1 MMCVLYI
8 VFNQKIIFCL
18 AFIKENILK
27 TEMKI
32 LRKYPPL
39 IELYIFKSSTQFSK
53 VKMWT
58 INIKYYEKH
67 PWKKNL
73 LTYLTV

>member
-1 MMCVLYI
+1 MMCTLYI
-8 VFNQKIIFCL
+8 VFNRKNNFCL
-18 AFIKENILK
+18 AFIKEYILK

-53 VKMWT
+53 VKM
-58 INIKYYEKH
+58 
-67 PWKKNL
+67 
-73 LTYLTV
+73 

>member
-1 MMCVLYI
+1 MCVLYI

-39 IELYIFKSSTQFSK
+39 IELYIFKNLVQNL
-53 VKMWT
+53 VK
-58 INIKYYEKH
+58 
-67 PWKKNL
+67 
-73 LTYLTV
+73 